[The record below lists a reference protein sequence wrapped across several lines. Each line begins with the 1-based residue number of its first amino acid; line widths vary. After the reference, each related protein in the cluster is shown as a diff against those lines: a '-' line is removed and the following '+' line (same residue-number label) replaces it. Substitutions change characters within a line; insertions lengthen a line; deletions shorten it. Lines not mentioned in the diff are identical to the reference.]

1 MQCTTLEDVEIFLF
15 PGKRRRRGGPLGIYS
30 SQARAPHPFSIDI
43 LLHILTDFERDTS
56 ICSRASIAHVAPGK
70 AAATLTRTELEIS
83 SSSSPFWVVSLS
95 LSCALSLSLF
105 FSSSSSSNRT
115 RSPDDVVIVVDG
127 KEANNK
133 DAGRPRLF
141 ALGASA
147 AIPLNL
153 LQKRTHLSADC
164 AADGSSL
171 R

>member
-95 LSCALSLSLF
+95 LSLF

-147 AIPLNL
+147 AISLNL

>member
-95 LSCALSLSLF
+95 LSLLRSLSLSFLF
-105 FSSSSSSNRT
+105 LVLELKSDEIPGR
-115 RSPDDVVIVVDG
+115 RRHRRRRERG
-127 KEANNK
+127 K
-133 DAGRPRLF
+133 
-141 ALGASA
+141 
-147 AIPLNL
+147 
-153 LQKRTHLSADC
+153 Q
-164 AADGSSL
+164 
-171 R
+171 

>member
-95 LSCALSLSLF
+95 LSCALSLFSF
-105 FSSSSSSNRT
+105 PRPRAQIGRDPRTTSSSSSTGKRQTIKMRGGRVCLLWEPLRQFPLICCRSERT
-115 RSPDDVVIVVDG
+115 CP
-127 KEANNK
+127 
-133 DAGRPRLF
+133 PT
-141 ALGASA
+141 ALPTA
-147 AIPLNL
+147 
-153 LQKRTHLSADC
+153 R
-164 AADGSSL
+164 